1 MNSEPTRGRPSPDC
15 TGGKALT
22 PARIHE
28 IQAEALRTGVG
39 VLAAEDYPEWSTP
52 EAISAWVA
60 AQRRDRE
67 DLAAIP
73 DEDTGQDVPS
83 G

>member
-1 MNSEPTRGRPSPDC
+1 VSSEPTRDQLSADWADSN
-15 TGGKALT
+15 ALT
-22 PARIHE
+22 PAQLRQL
-28 IQAEALRTGVG
+28 QAEALRTGVG
-39 VLAAEDYPEWSTP
+39 VLAAKDYPEWSTP

-67 DLAAIP
+67 GLAAIP
-73 DEDTGQDVPS
+73 DEDTGEHVLS